1 MESRFSGVGILR
13 HGTSEPPIDP
23 PIKIIL
29 LGDTCVGKSSL
40 LIKYLDNIFM
50 EHGQTTIGVDYR
62 SIYLRGYHL
71 QIWDTAGQE
80 RYRAILPNYY
90 RHVNAV
96 ILCFDLTRRETFLH
110 LNQWLET
117 IAQIQP
123 TPIVILVGNKT
134 DLTDFRVVSPNDL
147 QSLIDRIG
155 TSMKKFHCLK
165 YVETS
170 AKEDQPNVLQ
180 SKILEYIITTYEN
193 NLREHSLTRRGSDN
207 ISRTS
212 SPRRRCCYD

>member
-1 MESRFSGVGILR
+1 MESRFSGVGVLR
-13 HGTSEPPIDP
+13 RGTSEIPIDP
-23 PIKIIL
+23 PIKIIF

-110 LNQWLET
+110 LDQWLET
-117 IAQIQP
+117 IAKIQP

-155 TSMKKFHCLK
+155 TSMEQFHCLKCLK

-170 AKEDQPNVLQ
+170 AKEDHPNALQ
-180 SKILEYIITTYEN
+180 SKILEYIVTTYEN
-193 NLREHSLTRRGSDN
+193 NRGAQPLNRPDSDKLN
-207 ISRTS
+207 RIS
-212 SPRRRCCYD
+212 SPRRKC